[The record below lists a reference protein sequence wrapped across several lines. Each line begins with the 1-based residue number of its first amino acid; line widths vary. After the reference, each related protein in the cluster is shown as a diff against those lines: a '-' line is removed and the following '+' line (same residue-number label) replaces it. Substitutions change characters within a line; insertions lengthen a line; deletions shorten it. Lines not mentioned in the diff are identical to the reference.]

1 MPPASTC
8 VGKAPRGRGTQP
20 GGPTGGEQD
29 GDLDPHALVS
39 REGKASA
46 GVRATM

>member
-1 MPPASTC
+1 MPPASIC
-8 VGKAPRGRGTQP
+8 GGKAPRGRGTQP